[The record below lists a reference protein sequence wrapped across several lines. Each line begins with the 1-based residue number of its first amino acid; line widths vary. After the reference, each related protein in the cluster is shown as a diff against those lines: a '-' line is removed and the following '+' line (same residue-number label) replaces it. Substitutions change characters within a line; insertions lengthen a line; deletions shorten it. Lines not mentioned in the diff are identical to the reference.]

1 MKDFD
6 NWNNLKKQI
15 EIENVKVG
23 YKNRDIFYI
32 KMGQN
37 IGFEQNGKGKDYIR
51 PIIVIKGFNKDILLG
66 VPLSTKIKE
75 GKYYFQFEFDKNGT
89 KMINIAI
96 LSQIRLFS
104 TKRLLNKIGVIKEND
119 FENLKTK
126 IKQMID

>member
-51 PIIVIKGFNKDILLG
+51 PIIVIKGFNKDIFFRCSFINKNKRG
-66 VPLSTKIKE
+66 KI
-75 GKYYFQFEFDKNGT
+75 
-89 KMINIAI
+89 
-96 LSQIRLFS
+96 LFS
-104 TKRLLNKIGVIKEND
+104 I
-119 FENLKTK
+119 
-126 IKQMID
+126 

>member
-51 PIIVIKGFNKDILLG
+51 PIIVIKGFNKDIFLG

-96 LSQIRLFS
+96 LSQIILFS

-119 FENLKTK
+119 FENLKIK